1 MVSLWGW
8 KSCTLAARFDPNVRT
23 GCMLDIRSVLEVP
36 NSADCMVQT
45 RSGTAQIVQFDPEP
59 ERTLHRQRREVT
71 WAGTVHCRALFCRIC
86 LQRGYMALELP
97 AAGRPLRESLEARAT
112 DVPNCIVY
120 PEQEEGQGRNLVIH
134 STSNSIT
141 TWQQLHTKFL
151 NKYYPASKTL
161 NFKREILTFTQ
172 KPNEEFH
179 EAWERYTEMYIKCP
193 HVKIDSDTQMNIF
206 FDGLN
211 PTSKS
216 HVNAS
221 AGGSLSNKS
230 AREAF
235 ELFDMMATESQQWA
249 AEHSQKRGIFE
260 LSVGSPN
267 MSAQMEKM
275 DKKLMQ
281 TSSTQQP
288 PTSTVCTICSMATHD
303 IMGCPH
309 RDSYPELVE
318 QHVNMMNSYQRPRN
332 DAYATHYN
340 PGWRDHPNF
349 KWGDN
354 QTNAKPFQHA
364 QKPFVPPNHLWKINL
379 LNWQQ
384 QLNHSSRATIKDFK
398 MLKHQLKLATQIS
411 DREKGKFPSQTI
423 PNPNGREDCNVV
435 RTLRCGKSYDNREN
449 SIEKEQ
455 QTVED
460 NTENFAAEPA
470 KPAEKHTLADLETVP
485 KQVPERV
492 YEAPIPYPERLK
504 PKAKDQQLKDF
515 MQTLSKVQINIPLL
529 DAIKKIP
536 SYAKFLKEVCS
547 SKKKLSDLDK
557 RLGQGDLKPTS
568 IILQLADRSI
578 TYPRGV
584 IEDLIIKVDNLYLP
598 ADFVVLDMD
607 EDLQTPIILGRPF
620 MATARTLIDVEAG
633 TLTLRVQDQSV
644 VFNLFEAAK
653 RPAEQQDCMR
663 IDMGELETDS
673 EDEGVLEYI
682 HALNSLPTV
691 LPKFRNVYES
701 LGEPKQ
707 PLKPSRQ
714 QPPKLELKPLPKH
727 LKYAYLGAAETLP
740 VIIAADLTP
749 TEEDK
754 LLRVLRKYQD
764 ALGWTIAD
772 IKGISPALCMH
783 RILMED
789 DVKPTVDAQRRLN
802 PIMKEVVRTEVMK
815 LLDAGMIYPISDS
828 KWVSPT
834 QVVPKR
840 TGITVVKNDNNELVP
855 TRLTTGW
862 RMCVD
867 YRKLNTGT
875 RKDHF
880 PLPFIDQMLER
891 LAGRAFY
898 CFLDGYSG
906 IIRFQSHQRI
916 KRRLL
921 SLVHSRCQATNLVL
935 NWEKCHFMV
944 EQGIVLGHSISSK
957 GIEVDKAKIDVIAKL
972 PPPTSVKG
980 VRSFLGHA
988 GFYRRF
994 IKDFSKISRPLC
1006 TLLAKDTPFNF
1017 DKACLEAF
1025 NKLKALLT
1033 SAPIIAAPNWDLPF
1047 ELMCDASDY
1056 AVGAVLGQRK
1066 DKLPHVI
1073 YYASR
1078 TLNDAQLNYATTE
1091 KELLAVVFALEK
1103 FRSYL
1108 VGAKIIV
1115 YTDHAA
1121 LKYLLSKKDAKPRLI
1136 RWVLLLQEFDLEIQ
1150 DKKGSENVVADHLS
1164 RLIIPAATEADSLP
1178 LSESFPDEQLFA
1190 VKIDTPWFADIVNYL
1205 AKGVVHPDFS
1215 YQQKKK
1221 FLSDVKHYFWDE
1233 PYLYKY
1239 CADQIIRRCIP
1250 EAEQES
1256 VLKFAHHYACGG
1268 HFGQKR
1274 TAEKILQSG
1283 LFWPTLF
1290 RDSQNWCK
1298 ACDRC
1303 QRVGNQSRRN
1313 EMPQQS
1319 ILIVELFDVWG
1330 IDFMGPFPS
1339 SNGHQYILVAVE
1351 YVSKWVEAIA
1361 AQTNQGSVVL
1371 KFLQGLYFHVL
1382 EFRHFINKPFANLLA
1397 KYGINHRV
1405 ATPYHPQTSGQVEV
1419 SNREIK
1425 RILEKTV
1432 SSTRKDWSFKLND
1445 ALWAYRT
1452 AYKTPI
1458 GMSPFRLVY
1467 GKACHL
1473 PMELEHKAYWA
1484 IKELNFAYDWGKAK
1498 LQLNELEEIRQGAY
1512 DSSRIYK
1519 ERTKAFHDS
1528 QILRK
1533 EFQPGQKVLLFS
1545 SRLKL
1550 FPGKLKSRWTGPY
1563 LVTQVFPHGAVQI
1576 TNEDKGNTFKVN
1588 GHRLKPYMETPF
1600 DIAAESLTLKEPVI

>member
-1 MVSLWGW
+1 
-8 KSCTLAARFDPNVRT
+8 
-23 GCMLDIRSVLEVP
+23 
-36 NSADCMVQT
+36 
-45 RSGTAQIVQFDPEP
+45 
-59 ERTLHRQRREVT
+59 
-71 WAGTVHCRALFCRIC
+71 
-86 LQRGYMALELP
+86 MALELP
-97 AAGRPLRESLEARAT
+97 AAGKPLRESLEARAT

-120 PEQEEGQGRNLVIH
+120 PEQEEGDSFEIRHHMLEILPTFLGLPNEDANIH
-134 STSNSIT
+134 VA
-141 TWQQLHTKFL
+141 KFIVGCKNIL
-151 NKYYPASKTL
+151 IRGFSAEAIKTL

-179 EAWERYTEMYIKCP
+179 EAWERYTEMYIKRP

-275 DKKLMQ
+275 DKKIDAKFDMLLQ
-281 TSSTQQP
+281 HLASSTQQP
-288 PTSTVCTICSMATHD
+288 PTSTVCTIC
-303 IMGCPH
+303 
-309 RDSYPELVE
+309 
-318 QHVNMMNSYQRPRN
+318 N
-332 DAYATHYN
+332 
-340 PGWRDHPNF
+340 
-349 KWGDN
+349 
-354 QTNAKPFQHA
+354 
-364 QKPFVPPNHLWKINL
+364 
-379 LNWQQ
+379 
-384 QLNHSSRATIKDFK
+384 
-398 MLKHQLKLATQIS
+398 
-411 DREKGKFPSQTI
+411 
-423 PNPNGREDCNVV
+423 CNVV
-435 RTLRCGKSYDNREN
+435 RTLRFGKSNDNREN

-460 NTENFAAEPA
+460 NTENFAAE
-470 KPAEKHTLADLETVP
+470 KHNLADLETVP

-557 RLGQGDLKPTS
+557 VILTEQCSAVLLHKLPPKKKDPGSFNISCTIGNSNFKSALIDLGASINLMPFSVFQRLGQGDLKPTS

-584 IEDLIIKVDNLYLP
+584 IEDLIIKVDNLYLL

-653 RPAEQQDCMR
+653 RPAQQQDCMR
-663 IDMGELETDS
+663 IDMVDSMVQDGFYANSKTYQLLHVLQGELETDS
-673 EDEGVLEYI
+673 EDDGVLEYI

-772 IKGISPALCMH
+772 IKGINPALCMH

-789 DVKPTVDAQRRLN
+789 DVRPTVDAQRRLN

-840 TGITVVKNDNNELVP
+840 T
-855 TRLTTGW
+855 
-862 RMCVD
+862 
-867 YRKLNTGT
+867 
-875 RKDHF
+875 
-880 PLPFIDQMLER
+880 
-891 LAGRAFY
+891 
-898 CFLDGYSG
+898 
-906 IIRFQSHQRI
+906 
-916 KRRLL
+916 
-921 SLVHSRCQATNLVL
+921 
-935 NWEKCHFMV
+935 
-944 EQGIVLGHSISSK
+944 GIVLGHSISSK

-1006 TLLAKDTPFNF
+1006 TLLAKDAPFNF
-1017 DKACLEAF
+1017 DKAYLEAF

-1033 SAPIIAAPNWDLPF
+1033 SAPIIATPNWDLPF

-1056 AVGAVLGQRK
+1056 VVGAVLGQRK

-1078 TLNDAQLNYATTE
+1078 TLNNAQLNYATTK

-1103 FRSYL
+1103 FRSYF

-1115 YTDHAA
+1115 YTNHAA

-1136 RWVLLLQEFDLEIQ
+1136 
-1150 DKKGSENVVADHLS
+1150 
-1164 RLIIPAATEADSLP
+1164 PATEADSLP
-1178 LSESFPDEQLFA
+1178 LSESFPDEQLFV

-1239 CADQIIRRCIP
+1239 YADQIIRRCIP

-1313 EMPQQS
+1313 EMPQQT
-1319 ILIVELFDVWG
+1319 
-1330 IDFMGPFPS
+1330 
-1339 SNGHQYILVAVE
+1339 
-1351 YVSKWVEAIA
+1351 
-1361 AQTNQGSVVL
+1361 QTNQGSVVL
-1371 KFLQGLYFHVL
+1371 KFLKGVIFPRFGISRVILSDGGK
-1382 EFRHFINKPFANLLA
+1382 HFINKPFANLLA

-1458 GMSPFRLVY
+1458 GMSPFRLIY

-1484 IKELNFAYDWGKAK
+1484 IKKLNFAYDSAGEKRK

-1519 ERTKAFHDS
+1519 ERTKACNSSIFVELL
-1528 QILRK
+1528 Q
-1533 EFQPGQKVLLFS
+1533 EFQ
-1545 SRLKL
+1545 
-1550 FPGKLKSRWTGPY
+1550 
-1563 LVTQVFPHGAVQI
+1563 
-1576 TNEDKGNTFKVN
+1576 
-1588 GHRLKPYMETPF
+1588 
-1600 DIAAESLTLKEPVI
+1600 